1 MEENE
6 FLPVRDPLY
15 SAPVQDRQRAAAAP
29 HDPAGFSSL
38 FRSGRPL
45 SEPAHATGLLPA
57 QYLRALVEQ
66 SREIRALPIEADQL
80 QPASLDLRLGARV
93 YRVRASFLP
102 GAGATVQHKIDA
114 LAMHQFELDDAGAVL
129 EKGCVYIVPL
139 LESLALK
146 KRTSAIANPKSSIGR
161 IDVFTRLITDQGT
174 EFDRV
179 RANYHGPLYAEISP
193 RTFSILVRK
202 GDRLNQ
208 IRIKRGTPPPSDDAM
223 RRLNERDG
231 LVQPALERDDIRQG
245 VPITVDLAGAGLG
258 SVIGYRA
265 RKHAGLIDL
274 RRLRHYAP
282 ADFWHVL
289 RAGEARALVLDP
301 GEFYIL
307 ASKQAV
313 RVPADHAAEMLAY
326 DTAMGEFRVH
336 YAGFFDPGFGHVD
349 AGGEGTRAVLE
360 VRSHEVPFVLEDGQR
375 VGRLV
380 YERLIARP
388 DRLYGEALGSSYQ
401 RQGLAL
407 SKHFRGRAGSPTRRQ
422 SSEARRLG
430 GFARPPSCRT
440 GAMPVGF
447 DHRQLGL
454 RHRAR
459 W

>member
-1 MEENE
+1 MAETSSALLFEGSEADE
-6 FLPVRDPLY
+6 F
-15 SAPVQDRQRAAAAP
+15 
-29 HDPAGFSSL
+29 
-38 FRSGRPL
+38 
-45 SEPAHATGLLPA
+45 EPQHATGLLPA
-57 QYLRALVEQ
+57 QYLKALIEH
-66 SREIRALPIEADQL
+66 SREIRATEPIEPDQL
-80 QPASLDLRLGARV
+80 QPASLDLRLGGRV

-102 GAGATVQHKIDA
+102 GATTTVQDKIDA
-114 LAMHQFELDDAGAVL
+114 LAMHDFPLDAAGAVL

-139 LESLALK
+139 LECLALR

-208 IRIKRGTPPPSDDAM
+208 IRIKRGTPASSDDAM

-231 LVQPALERDDIRQG
+231 LLEPALERADIRRG
-245 VPITVDLAGAGLG
+245 IPITVDLAGAGPG
-258 SVIGYRA
+258 AVIGYRA

-274 RRLRHYAP
+274 RRLRHYP
-282 ADFWHVL
+282 PGDYWHVL
-289 RAGEARALVLDP
+289 RASSAGSLMLDP

-307 ASKQAV
+307 ASKEAV

-336 YAGFFDPGFGHVD
+336 YAGFFDPGFGHAE

-360 VRSHEVPFVLEDGQR
+360 VRSHEVPFMLEDGQR

-388 DRLYGEALGSSYQ
+388 DRLYGEGIGSSYQ

-407 SKHFRGRAGSPTRRQ
+407 SKHFRL
-422 SSEARRLG
+422 E
-430 GFARPPSCRT
+430 
-440 GAMPVGF
+440 
-447 DHRQLGL
+447 
-454 RHRAR
+454 
-459 W
+459 

>member
-1 MEENE
+1 MAEASDT
-6 FLPVRDPLY
+6 L
-15 SAPVQDRQRAAAAP
+15 
-29 HDPAGFSSL
+29 L
-38 FRSGRPL
+38 FEG
-45 SEPAHATGLLPA
+45 SEPAESEPQHATGLLPA
-57 QYLRALVEQ
+57 QYLKALIEH
-66 SREIRALPIEADQL
+66 SREIRVTEPIEPDQL
-80 QPASLDLRLGARV
+80 QPASLDLRLGGRV

-102 GAGATVQHKIDA
+102 GATATVQDKIDA
-114 LAMHQFELDDAGAVL
+114 LAMHDFALDAGGAVL

-139 LESLALK
+139 LECLALR
-146 KRTSAIANPKSSIGR
+146 KRVSAIANPKSSIGR

-208 IRIKRGTPPPSDDAM
+208 IRIKRGTPASSDDAM

-231 LVQPALERDDIRQG
+231 LLEPALAQARIKG
-245 VPITVDLAGAGLG
+245 GIPITVDLAGAGPG

-265 RKHAGLIDL
+265 RKHAGMIDL

-282 ADFWHVL
+282 DAFWHVL
-289 RAGEARALVLDP
+289 RASAARSLTLDP

-307 ASKQAV
+307 ASKEAV

-336 YAGFFDPGFGHVD
+336 YAGFFDPGFGHPDSGGADV
-349 AGGEGTRAVLE
+349 GGEGTRAVLE
-360 VRSHEVPFVLEDGQR
+360 VRSHEVPFMLEDSQR
-375 VGRLV
+375 VGHLV

-388 DRLYGEALGSSYQ
+388 DRLYGAGIGSSYQ

-407 SKHFRGRAGSPTRRQ
+407 SKHFRL
-422 SSEARRLG
+422 E
-430 GFARPPSCRT
+430 
-440 GAMPVGF
+440 
-447 DHRQLGL
+447 
-454 RHRAR
+454 
-459 W
+459 

>member
-1 MEENE
+1 MAHASPT
-6 FLPVRDPLY
+6 L
-15 SAPVQDRQRAAAAP
+15 
-29 HDPAGFSSL
+29 L
-38 FRSGRPL
+38 FEDV
-45 SEPAHATGLLPA
+45 EPAELELRHGTGLLPA
-57 QYLRALVEQ
+57 QHLKALIEQ
-66 SREIRALPIEADQL
+66 SREIRATLPIEPDQL
-80 QPASLDLRLGARV
+80 QPASLDLRLGARG

-102 GAGATVQHKIDA
+102 GASATVQDKIDA

-161 IDVFTRLITDQGT
+161 IDVFTRLITDRGT

-193 RTFSILVRK
+193 RTFSILVRQ

-231 LVQPALERDDIRQG
+231 LVLPALESDHIRQG
-245 VPITVDLAGAGLG
+245 VPITVDLAGEAPGA
-258 SVIGYRA
+258 VIGYRA

-282 ADFWHVL
+282 GDFWHVL
-289 RAGEARALVLDP
+289 RASENRSLVLDP

-307 ASKQAV
+307 ASKEAV

-336 YAGFFDPGFGHVD
+336 YAGFFDPGFGLPESG
-349 AGGEGTRAVLE
+349 GGEAGSDGTRAVLE

-388 DRLYGEALGSSYQ
+388 DRLYGAGIGSSYQ

-407 SKHFRGRAGSPTRRQ
+407 SKHFK
-422 SSEARRLG
+422 
-430 GFARPPSCRT
+430 
-440 GAMPVGF
+440 
-447 DHRQLGL
+447 
-454 RHRAR
+454 
-459 W
+459 

>member
-1 MEENE
+1 MIH
-6 FLPVRDPLY
+6 PASPLF
-15 SAPVQDRQRAAAAP
+15 ADQEGA
-29 HDPAGFSSL
+29 L
-38 FRSGRPL
+38 F
-45 SEPAHATGLLPA
+45 EPAHATGLLPA

-66 SREIRALPIEADQL
+66 SREIRALEPIEPDQL

-102 GAGATVQHKIDA
+102 GAGATVQDKIDA
-114 LAMHQFELDDAGAVL
+114 LAMHQFELDEAGAVL

-208 IRIKRGTPPPSDDAM
+208 IRIKRGTPLPSDDSM

-231 LVQPALERDDIRQG
+231 LVQPALERDDIKQG
-245 VPITVDLAGAGLG
+245 VPITVDLAGTEPG
-258 SVIGYRA
+258 SIIGYRA

-289 RAGEARALVLDP
+289 RASDARSLVLDP

-336 YAGFFDPGFGHVD
+336 YAGFFDPGFGHAD

-407 SKHFRGRAGSPTRRQ
+407 SKHFRA
-422 SSEARRLG
+422 
-430 GFARPPSCRT
+430 
-440 GAMPVGF
+440 
-447 DHRQLGL
+447 D
-454 RHRAR
+454 
-459 W
+459 

>member
-1 MEENE
+1 MA
-6 FLPVRDPLY
+6 Y
-15 SAPVQDRQRAAAAP
+15 ASSALLFEDRE
-29 HDPAGFSSL
+29 STEL
-38 FRSGRPL
+38 
-45 SEPAHATGLLPA
+45 EPRHGTGLLPA
-57 QYLRALVEQ
+57 QHLKALIEQ
-66 SREIRALPIEADQL
+66 SREIRATAPIEPDQL

-102 GAGATVQHKIDA
+102 GAGATVQAKIDA
-114 LAMHQFELDDAGAVL
+114 LAMHQFDLDDAGAVL

-161 IDVFTRLITDQGT
+161 IDVFTRLITDRGT

-179 RANYHGPLYAEISP
+179 RPNYHGPLYAEISP

-208 IRIKRGTPPPSDDAM
+208 IRIKRGTPLPSDDAM

-231 LVQPALERDDIRQG
+231 LVQPALEREDIKQG
-245 VPITVDLAGAGLG
+245 VPITVDLADAGPGA
-258 SVIGYRA
+258 VIGYRA

-282 ADFWHVL
+282 GDFWHVL
-289 RAGEARALVLDP
+289 RAAETRSLVLDP

-307 ASKQAV
+307 ASKEAV
-313 RVPADHAAEMLAY
+313 KVPADHAAEMLAY

-336 YAGFFDPGFGHVD
+336 YAGFFDPGFGHAQ

-360 VRSHEVPFVLEDGQR
+360 VRSHEVPFMLEDGQR

-380 YERLIARP
+380 YERLIAKP
-388 DRLYGEALGSSYQ
+388 DRLYGAGIGSSYQ
-401 RQGLAL
+401 RQGLTL
-407 SKHFRGRAGSPTRRQ
+407 SKHFK
-422 SSEARRLG
+422 
-430 GFARPPSCRT
+430 
-440 GAMPVGF
+440 
-447 DHRQLGL
+447 
-454 RHRAR
+454 
-459 W
+459 

>member
-1 MEENE
+1 MAHASDA
-6 FLPVRDPLY
+6 L
-15 SAPVQDRQRAAAAP
+15 
-29 HDPAGFSSL
+29 L
-38 FRSGRPL
+38 FEG
-45 SEPAHATGLLPA
+45 SEPAEVEPLHGTGLLPA
-57 QYLRALVEQ
+57 QLLKALIEH
-66 SREIRALPIEADQL
+66 SREIRAILPIEPDQV
-80 QPASLDLRLGARV
+80 QPSSLDLRLGARG

-102 GAGATVQHKIDA
+102 GATAAVQDKIDA

-161 IDVFTRLITDQGT
+161 IDVFTRLITDRGT

-193 RTFSILVRK
+193 RTFSILVRT

-231 LVQPALERDDIRQG
+231 LVQPALEPDRIRQG
-245 VPITVDLAGAGLG
+245 VPITVDLAGNGPGA
-258 SVIGYRA
+258 VIGYRA

-274 RRLRHYAP
+274 RRLHHYAP
-282 ADFWHVL
+282 GDFWHVL
-289 RAGEARALVLDP
+289 RANETGTLVLDP

-307 ASKQAV
+307 ASKEAV

-336 YAGFFDPGFGHVD
+336 YAGFFDPGFGLPESGGAD
-349 AGGEGTRAVLE
+349 AGQGTRAVLE

-388 DRLYGEALGSSYQ
+388 DRLYGAGIGSSYQ

-407 SKHFRGRAGSPTRRQ
+407 SKHFR
-422 SSEARRLG
+422 
-430 GFARPPSCRT
+430 
-440 GAMPVGF
+440 
-447 DHRQLGL
+447 
-454 RHRAR
+454 
-459 W
+459 

>member
-1 MEENE
+1 MAETSDALLFEDHELDE
-6 FLPVRDPLY
+6 FESR
-15 SAPVQDRQRAAAAP
+15 
-29 HDPAGFSSL
+29 
-38 FRSGRPL
+38 
-45 SEPAHATGLLPA
+45 HATGLLPA
-57 QYLRALVEQ
+57 QHLKTLIEH
-66 SREIRALPIEADQL
+66 SREIRATEPIEPEQL

-102 GAGATVQHKIDA
+102 GKTATVEAKIDA
-114 LAMHQFELDDAGAVL
+114 LAMHEFPLDEAGAVL

-139 LESLALK
+139 LETLALR

-161 IDVFTRLITDQGT
+161 IDVFTRLITDRGT

-179 RANYHGPLYAEISP
+179 RANYHGPLYAEIAP

-208 IRIKRGTPPPSDDAM
+208 IRIRRGTPASSDDAM
-223 RRLNERDG
+223 RRLNARDG
-231 LVQPALERDDIRQG
+231 LLDPALERDAIKHG
-245 VPITVDLAGAGLG
+245 VPITVDLANAGPG

-282 ADFWHVL
+282 GDFWHVL
-289 RAGEARALVLDP
+289 RASAARSLVLDP

-307 ASKQAV
+307 ASKEAV

-336 YAGFFDPGFGHVD
+336 YAGFFDPGFGHPEGGGAD
-349 AGGEGTRAVLE
+349 AGGDGTRAVLE

-375 VGRLV
+375 VGRLI

-388 DRLYGEALGSSYQ
+388 DRLYGAGIGSSYQ

-407 SKHFRGRAGSPTRRQ
+407 SKHFR
-422 SSEARRLG
+422 L
-430 GFARPPSCRT
+430 
-440 GAMPVGF
+440 
-447 DHRQLGL
+447 D
-454 RHRAR
+454 
-459 W
+459 

>member
-1 MEENE
+1 MAETSHA
-6 FLPVRDPLY
+6 L
-15 SAPVQDRQRAAAAP
+15 
-29 HDPAGFSSL
+29 L
-38 FRSGRPL
+38 FERPEADEL
-45 SEPAHATGLLPA
+45 EPQHATGLLPA
-57 QYLRALVEQ
+57 QHLRSLIDH
-66 SREIRALPIEADQL
+66 SREIRAMEPIEADQV
-80 QPASLDLRLGARV
+80 QPASLDLRLGGRV

-102 GAGATVQHKIDA
+102 GAMATVQDKIAA
-114 LAMHQFELDDAGAVL
+114 LAMHVFALYEAGAVL
-129 EKGCVYIVPL
+129 EKGCVYIAPL
-139 LESLALK
+139 LESLALR

-179 RANYHGPLYAEISP
+179 PANYHGPLYAEISP
-193 RTFSILVRK
+193 RTFSILVRR

-208 IRIKRGTPPPSDDAM
+208 IRIKRGTPPSSDDAM

-231 LVQPALERDDIRQG
+231 LLDPALERDDIRHG
-245 VPITVDLAGAGLG
+245 VPITVDLAGTGPG
-258 SVIGYRA
+258 SVIGYCA

-282 ADFWHVL
+282 GDFWHVL
-289 RAGEARALVLDP
+289 RASAARTLMLDP

-307 ASKQAV
+307 ASKEAV

-349 AGGEGTRAVLE
+349 AGGDGTRAVLE
-360 VRSHEVPFVLEDGQR
+360 VRSHEVPFVLEDGQW

-388 DRLYGEALGSSYQ
+388 DRLYGAGIGSSYQ

-407 SKHFRGRAGSPTRRQ
+407 SKHFR
-422 SSEARRLG
+422 L
-430 GFARPPSCRT
+430 
-440 GAMPVGF
+440 
-447 DHRQLGL
+447 D
-454 RHRAR
+454 
-459 W
+459 